1 MSAFRHVFKLLV
13 ISLLSPLSQAEQQY
27 PNIKGDLVFEDERV
41 IVQRFRLEPGQWE
54 GLHTHPE
61 HQLVIVL
68 KDTEK
73 VVSTFG
79 DKEYFFT
86 NEDVDNSIPS
96 AFWRPGPVSLE
107 DKHNSGNLG
116 GRTLEWIAITF
127 KKDSI
132 ASEREIETTEDL
144 VPAAD

>member
-1 MSAFRHVFKLLV
+1 MSACRQVFNLFL
-13 ISLLSPLSQAEQQY
+13 IFLLSPLSHAEQQY
-27 PNIKGDLVFEDERV
+27 PNIKGDLVFEDDRV

-86 NEDVDNSIPS
+86 NDDAANSIPS

-116 GRTLEWIAITF
+116 SRTLEWIAITF

-132 ASEREIETTEDL
+132 ASERDIVNTEDL
-144 VPAAD
+144 VPPAD